1 MTIFNWFTWNENFKS
16 ICWIRGEIL
25 AWFTVRNFLHVI
37 IILFLCGRCLICKMK
52 SQAKWNFNWGSA
64 FKIELFV
71 KITIS
76 FHKRLHLRCFT
87 GFWMCLCCEY
97 DNYLS
102 VNFPT
107 QPYLLLC
114 LWWFKVLSLSI
125 FPIFYETLTPALQ
138 LGTKSHRKD
147 CWHLPICSCITEGCF
162 LHYTKS

>member
-1 MTIFNWFTWNENFKS
+1 MEWKFQLDLLNSWWNFSLVYREEFFARNHNSIFMWSLLN
-16 ICWIRGEIL
+16 IQDEISS
-25 AWFTVRNFLHVI
+25 
-37 IILFLCGRCLICKMK
+37 KMK
-52 SQAKWNFNWGSA
+52 FQLGSA

-71 KITIS
+71 KITIR

-138 LGTKSHRKD
+138 LGTKLHRKD

-162 LHYTKS
+162 LHYSKS